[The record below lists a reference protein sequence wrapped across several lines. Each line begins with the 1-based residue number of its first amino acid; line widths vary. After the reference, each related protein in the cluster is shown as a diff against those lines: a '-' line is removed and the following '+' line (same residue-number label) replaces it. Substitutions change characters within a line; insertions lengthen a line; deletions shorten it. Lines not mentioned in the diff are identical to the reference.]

1 MRIQWCRCKVIL
13 HTPWN
18 GQLLDVKFE
27 SRQMPKAITTNM
39 VPLSKQNVKLIFL
52 GNHLRLP
59 TCIVFRQDATWRFTK
74 YILFLIL
81 QTTLMLLELIQNKNS
96 VNYLIER
103 IFFAMVILGW
113 IMRSNYVTKH
123 NMHTDMQLANLIA
136 FMNFPL
142 F

>member
-1 MRIQWCRCKVIL
+1 MRIQWCRCKVVL

-39 VPLSKQNVKLIFL
+39 VPLSTQNVKLIFL

-59 TCIVFRQDATWRFTK
+59 TCIVLRQDATWRFTK

-81 QTTLMLLELIQNKNS
+81 QTALILLEFIQDKNVTYFFIYAGRCKASNETNVLDNWNIHFKSKMS
-96 VNYLIER
+96 VIINCIK
-103 IFFAMVILGW
+103 I
-113 IMRSNYVTKH
+113 
-123 NMHTDMQLANLIA
+123 IA
-136 FMNFPL
+136 
-142 F
+142 